1 MRSLPDTTHIQQTTV
16 CVGLLL
22 GGSLI
27 VSIHVMARHRSKI
40 ELMPN
45 SFLTENN
52 GLWMA
57 NYPEVY
63 ARVISPSNENSV
75 QARIEV
81 LEFLTK
87 ANHTAKTKEQC
98 ILGWKCSKE
107 LIKGTAEDDVS
118 ETQPRIYSA

>member
-1 MRSLPDTTHIQQTTV
+1 MSTGFSDKETIKEPPSSSPTQTVVWCQEETSFRRMV
-16 CVGLLL
+16 DLKD
-22 GGSLI
+22 
-27 VSIHVMARHRSKI
+27 HVMARHGSKI

-52 GLWMA
+52 GFWMA

-75 QARIEV
+75 QAMKARIEV

-87 ANHTAKTKEQC
+87 ANHTARTKEQW

-107 LIKGTAEDDVS
+107 LIK
-118 ETQPRIYSA
+118 